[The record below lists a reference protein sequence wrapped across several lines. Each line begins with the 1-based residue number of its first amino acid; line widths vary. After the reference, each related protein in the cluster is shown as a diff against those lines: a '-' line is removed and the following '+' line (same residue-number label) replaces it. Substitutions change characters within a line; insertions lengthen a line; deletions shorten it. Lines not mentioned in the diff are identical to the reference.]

1 MKIKAIV
8 ILSTLLL
15 ALGLIGQAAMQSTPA
30 TTDTAKTC
38 ACCNHDSAGKM
49 SCCGKD
55 SKCAKDGKDSG
66 CCQGKDGKK
75 CPMMAKMSESKDGK
89 MSCCSGKD
97 NKCPMSKMSKTS
109 DKSKGESKG
118 CCGGKCDRSQAGM

>member
-1 MKIKAIV
+1 MKTKAIV
-8 ILSTLLL
+8 FLSSLVL
-15 ALGLIGQAAMQSTPA
+15 ALGLIAQAAMQSTPA

-38 ACCNHDSAGKM
+38 ACCNHDADGKV

-55 SKCAKDGKDSG
+55 NKCAKEGCCGKDGG
-66 CCQGKDGKK
+66 CCEGKDGKK
-75 CPMMAKMSESKDGK
+75 CPMMSKMSDSKDGK

-97 NKCPMSKMSKTS
+97 NKCPMMSKTS
-109 DKSKGESKG
+109 KGEGKG